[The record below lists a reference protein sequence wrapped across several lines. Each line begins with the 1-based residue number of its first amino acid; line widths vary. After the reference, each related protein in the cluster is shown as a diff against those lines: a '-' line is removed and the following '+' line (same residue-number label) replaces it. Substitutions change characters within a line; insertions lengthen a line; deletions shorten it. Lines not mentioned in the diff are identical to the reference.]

1 MTRQRLDLVVVAVAL
16 TLSLVTIVVA
26 VTVAQRRVPTRG
38 TLDASGP
45 ISYFMAEGTTESG
58 YRPGDETLAEWAL
71 AAWEK
76 AAGGT
81 LYFRRSAEGPALI
94 RLHWVPAS
102 SGQYGEM
109 RPILVN
115 GKRGAMVFVHPET
128 EGLGPVIAGLARED
142 SLFRDTVVYL
152 TCLHELGHSLGLS
165 HTPNYDDVM
174 YFFGHGGDIPH
185 YFSRYY
191 GRLTT
196 RDDIQRQSGLSPD
209 DVRRLRELYPSQ

>member
-1 MTRQRLDLVVVAVAL
+1 M
-16 TLSLVTIVVA
+16 
-26 VTVAQRRVPTRG
+26 
-38 TLDASGP
+38 
-45 ISYFMAEGTTESG
+45 
-58 YRPGDETLAEWAL
+58 
-71 AAWEK
+71 
-76 AAGGT
+76 
-81 LYFRRSAEGPALI
+81 LI

-115 GKRGAMVFVHPET
+115 GKRGAMIFVRPQT
-128 EGLGPVIAGLARED
+128 EGLGTNIGRLACQD
-142 SLFRDTVVYL
+142 SLFRDTAVYL
-152 TCLHELGHSLGLS
+152 TCLHELGHSFGLS
-165 HTPNYDDVM
+165 HTPNCDDIM

-191 GRLTT
+191 GRFTT

>member
-1 MTRQRLDLVVVAVAL
+1 MIRRRLDLVVVAVAL
-16 TLSLVTIVVA
+16 ALSLVTIVVA
-26 VTVAQRRVPTRG
+26 VTVAQRRVPASG

-45 ISYFMAEGTTESG
+45 ISYFIAEGAAESG

-71 AAWEK
+71 ARWEK

-81 LYFRRSAEGPALI
+81 LHFQRSAEGPALI
-94 RLHWVPAS
+94 RVHWVPAS

-115 GKRGAMVFVHPET
+115 GKRGAMVFVRPQT
-128 EGLGPVIAGLARED
+128 EGLGPDIARLAGQD

-152 TCLHELGHSLGLS
+152 TCLHELGHSLGLG
-165 HTPNYDDVM
+165 HTSNFDDIM
-174 YFFGHGGDIPH
+174 YFFGHGGDIPL

-191 GRLTT
+191 ARLTT
-196 RDDIQRQSGLSPD
+196 RDDIQRQSALSPD
-209 DVRRLRELYPSQ
+209 DVRRLRELYSFQ

>member
-1 MTRQRLDLVVVAVAL
+1 MDLVVVVVAL
-16 TLSLVTIVVA
+16 ALSLVAIVVA
-26 VTVAQRRVPTRG
+26 VTIAQRRVPARG

-45 ISYFMAEGTTESG
+45 ISYFIAEGAAESG
-58 YRPGDETLAEWAL
+58 YTRPGDETLAAWAL

-81 LYFRRSAEGPALI
+81 LHFRRSAEGPVLI

-102 SGQYGEM
+102 SGQHGEM

-115 GKRGAMVFVHPET
+115 GKRGAMIFVRPQT
-128 EGLGPVIAGLARED
+128 EGLGTNIGRLACQD
-142 SLFRDTVVYL
+142 SLFRDTAVYL
-152 TCLHELGHSLGLS
+152 TCLHELGHSFGLS
-165 HTPNYDDVM
+165 HTPNCDDIM

-191 GRLTT
+191 GRFTT